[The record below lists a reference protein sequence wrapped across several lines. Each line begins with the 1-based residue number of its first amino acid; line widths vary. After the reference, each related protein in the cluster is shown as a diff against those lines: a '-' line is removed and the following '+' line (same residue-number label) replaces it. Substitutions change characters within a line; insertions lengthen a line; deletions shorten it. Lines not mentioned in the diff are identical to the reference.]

1 MRRLLLVTASS
12 GRMQAIRRSRVIH
25 FQQCTMPY
33 LAALTPPG
41 WDIEHVDEEVEEVDF
56 TRHYDLVGI
65 TFHTPSAPHAYALAD
80 RLRDRGTPVVLGGP
94 HVTLLPDEAERH
106 ADAIFTGEVEDTWPR
121 FLREFEEGRHAKRY
135 ACGTPPSL
143 VGVPQSR
150 KDLFHRKDHSGGI
163 MFATRGCPSK
173 CEFCS
178 IIEMYR
184 GGLRRRPVEEV
195 AAEYGSFSG
204 KVIIFWD
211 DNIAADIEY
220 SKELF
225 RAITPHRK
233 WWSSQASI
241 HAGRDDEFLAL
252 AARSGCKQLFLGLES
267 VSQRSLNLAHKSF
280 NRVKDYRDIV
290 RNIQSHGIAVQVGVV
305 FGFDEDQTDVFADT
319 LEFLED
325 AAVQNA
331 TFNILTP
338 YPGTPLFRRL
348 DAEGRITTYDWSRY
362 NARADVVFVPRRM
375 TAQELLDGFTWIN
388 DRFYS
393 PRSIARRLSKSPTG
407 LYWTLPLNLRY
418 LYAWRKHGAARLDGT
433 ARLHAA
439 DRS

>member
-1 MRRLLLVTASS
+1 
-12 GRMQAIRRSRVIH
+12 
-25 FQQCTMPY
+25 MPY

-56 TRHYDLVGI
+56 VRRYDLVGI
-65 TFHTPSAPHAYALAD
+65 TFHTPSASHAYALAD
-80 RLRDRGTPVVLGGP
+80 RFRGRGTPVVLGGP
-94 HVTLLPDEAERH
+94 HVTLLPDEAEQH

-121 FLREFEEGRHAKRY
+121 FLREFEEGRHARRY

-143 VGVPQSR
+143 VGIPQSR

-195 AAEYGSFSG
+195 AREYGSFSG

-241 HAGRDDEFLAL
+241 HAGRDDEFLEL

-305 FGFDEDQTDVFADT
+305 FGFDEDQTEVFADT
-319 LEFLED
+319 LDFLED
-325 AAVQNA
+325 AGVQNA

-362 NARADVVFVPRRM
+362 NARADVVYVPKRM
-375 TAQELLDGFTWIN
+375 TAQQLLDGFTWIN

-393 PRSIARRLSKSPTG
+393 LRSIARRLSRSPTG

-418 LYAWRKHGAARLDGT
+418 LYAWRMHGAARCYSPADETTVSGT
-433 ARLHAA
+433 SHM
-439 DRS
+439 